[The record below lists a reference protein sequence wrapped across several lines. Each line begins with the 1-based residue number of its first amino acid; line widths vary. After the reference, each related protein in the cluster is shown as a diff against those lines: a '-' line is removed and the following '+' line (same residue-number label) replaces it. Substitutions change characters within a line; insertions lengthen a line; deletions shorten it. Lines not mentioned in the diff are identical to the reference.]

1 MKEYKIFVQRI
12 GLVGMSNILLALSSL
27 ILLPIL
33 TKNFS
38 IQDYGIWVQVYITM
52 MLLPNIITLGL
63 PYALIRFLSGEKD
76 KKRIQ
81 EDFYS
86 VTCLVIILSLVATT
100 LLYLFK
106 NSIASFL
113 FNGNLAIS
121 ELLPLIVF
129 TASLNLLFLNFFITF
144 QEIKK
149 YSIFLLIQTYLN
161 VLLNVVFVLL
171 NLGIFFAVL
180 AFLISQFTVF
190 IIMLIMI
197 INEIGFK
204 IPNFNNLN
212 EYLSF
217 GIPIAPSN
225 LSGWII
231 DSSDRYVINILLGI
245 AFVGYYNPAYNLGM
259 IIKMFITPI
268 TVILTPALSKYHVLD
283 KRKEIKILLKYS
295 LKYFLLLAIP
305 AAFGLSIL
313 AEPLL
318 SILTTSAIAKQSYLM
333 VPFVAVSILFY
344 GINGIVSQIL
354 FVEKKTKIVGYIFSL
369 MAILNLILTIY
380 FVPLFGIIG
389 AAIAT
394 LATYLVSCILLILY
408 TSRIF
413 VFDFDLRFILK
424 SIFASMIMSLF
435 IYYLH
440 PTTIINILI
449 TITISIIIY
458 IAILIFTKGINLNEI
473 KFFKSMLKAS

>member
-12 GLVGMSNILLALSSL
+12 GLVGISNILLALSSL

-86 VTCLVIILSLVATT
+86 VTCLVIILSLLATT

-106 NSIASFL
+106 NSIAYFL

-180 AFLISQFTVF
+180 ALLISQFTVF
-190 IIMLIMI
+190 IIMFIII
-197 INEIGFK
+197 INKIGFK

-268 TVILTPALSKYHVLD
+268 TVILTPALSKYHTLD

-318 SILTTSAIAKQSYLM
+318 SILTTSDIAKQSYLM
-333 VPFVAVSILFY
+333 VPFAAFSILFY

-354 FVEKKTKIVGYIFSL
+354 FVEKKTKIVGYVFSF

-440 PTTIINILI
+440 PITIINILI